1 MSAVPP
7 ARRNVDGGDGRR
19 VAGRHSFFFQS
30 RCRALGVTKLA
41 LDQFLLDD
49 EIEELIKTH
58 VDNDDINTS
67 FVSNFEDCAK
77 SIYRGSHPSLY
88 AQMKL
93 GF

>member
-1 MSAVPP
+1 M
-7 ARRNVDGGDGRR
+7 G
-19 VAGRHSFFFQS
+19 
-30 RCRALGVTKLA
+30 
-41 LDQFLLDD
+41 
-49 EIEELIKTH
+49 EELNMGKVSRDTVAEEDNFDDSFNNMH

-67 FVSNFEDCAK
+67 FVSRFEDCAK